1 MSQKNSVL
9 STANLTMYFL
19 FLIVHNNII
28 YIHSLL
34 DDADQLLAA

>member
-1 MSQKNSVL
+1 MFQKHSVL

-19 FLIVHNNII
+19 FLIVHNII

-34 DDADQLLAA
+34 DDADQLLVA